1 MAYLIPVILLI
12 IPYFIFS
19 DYIIA
24 LFSTLLMAIFIISI
38 FTFFVAVVKD
48 MNFRRLF
55 AEMLAIS
62 MGIAFISFLI
72 GWSVRIMFRI
82 EI

>member
-1 MAYLIPVILLI
+1 
-12 IPYFIFS
+12 
-19 DYIIA
+19 
-24 LFSTLLMAIFIISI
+24 MAIFIISI

-72 GWSVRIMFRI
+72 GWSVRVMFRI